1 MNKVNIMPTEL
12 FRKKTVI
19 LSLYFIKITIVLIVN
34 ITLSINIIIG
44 GSSAV
49 NYVVDAIVTS
59 ATANI

>member
-1 MNKVNIMPTEL
+1 MPTEL